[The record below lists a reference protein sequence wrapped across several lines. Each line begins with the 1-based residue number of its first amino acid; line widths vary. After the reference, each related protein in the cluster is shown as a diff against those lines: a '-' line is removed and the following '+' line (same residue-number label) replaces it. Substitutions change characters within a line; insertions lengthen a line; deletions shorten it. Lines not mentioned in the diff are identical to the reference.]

1 MIRLGGGMKVRGSQ
15 GWPAADDN
23 TRPGLAAL
31 SQGLA
36 GRFAPGRK
44 NVVSGVHRE
53 QCLGCRRFESAGL
66 SD

>member
-44 NVVSGVHRE
+44 NVVSGGSA
-53 QCLGCRRFESAGL
+53 LGAVWDADVSSL
-66 SD
+66 LD